1 MPQESESQTTLLN
14 PIDSANTRRILCALT
29 DDELALFFPKGL
41 RVAGAEIRRFD
52 LESNTEDFRG
62 SILEFEPEVIV
73 SCWNTPLL
81 EEDWRAD
88 FPFLRYV
95 CHASGSVRS
104 LLPRS
109 YIEHGLVVTNW
120 GTLVAANVAEHAL
133 LLILS
138 GLRRSSEWPSVISG
152 EREWQPSPIVTRTL
166 FGKRVGL
173 HGMGNVAQNL
183 IRLLQPFDVCV
194 FAYSEGAPEKLY
206 GEHGAQRC
214 DSLEAL
220 FAQSDILVECEALN
234 EQTQG
239 VVTRAVLEQL
249 PEGALFVNVGRG
261 AVVDEKA
268 LASLASEGRLDVA
281 LDVYQEDPIEPDSPL
296 HQVADA
302 VLSPHIA
309 GPTSDQFARCGEQ
322 ALRNLTAYL
331 KGEPLEAVVTLEIY
345 DRAT

>member
-1 MPQESESQTTLLN
+1 MPQESELQTTIPN
-14 PIDSANTRRILCALT
+14 QGDTRKAHRILCALT
-29 DDELALFFPKGL
+29 EDELALFFPDGL
-41 RVAGAEIRRFD
+41 RITGAELRHFCLEDGKDCFRRS
-52 LESNTEDFRG
+52 L
-62 SILEFEPEVIV
+62 LEFQPELII
-73 SCWNTPLL
+73 SCWNTPTLL
-81 EEDWRAD
+81 EQWREEM
-88 FPFLRYV
+88 PFLRYV
-95 CHASGSVRS
+95 CHASGSVRN

-109 YIEHGLVVTNW
+109 YIEHGLIVTNW

-183 IRLLQPFDVCV
+183 IRLLKPFEVSV
-194 FAYSEGAPEKLY
+194 FAYSEGAPSALY
-206 GEHGAQRC
+206 DEYGAQRC
-214 DSLEAL
+214 DSLKSL
-220 FAQSDILVECEALN
+220 FAHSDILVECEALN
-234 EQTQG
+234 EHTLGSVTQ
-239 VVTRAVLEQL
+239 VELEQL
-249 PEGALFVNVGRG
+249 PDGALFVNVGRG

-268 LASLASEGRLDVA
+268 LAALASSGRIDIA
-281 LDVYQEDPIEPDSPL
+281 LDVYREDPIEPDSPL
-296 HQVADA
+296 HHVEDA

-322 ALRNLTAYL
+322 ALRNIAAFM
-331 KGEPLEAVVTLEIY
+331 KGDPLHAVVTLDIY